1 MKKLNP
7 LVKNKNKIG
16 ENTMKKIIMLVV
28 ASIMILTMIA
38 GCAPKPTE
46 QAASPTTEPTAV
58 PVEPTAA
65 PAEPTAAPV
74 EPTATAVEPTAVPAE
89 PVSFHYSYDNEP
101 PGIDPGVSQGSVQS
115 TIYAALYDGLVTVD
129 ESGNIVPS
137 SATSWDIS
145 ADGLEYT
152 FHLRDGLKWSDGKT
166 LTANDFVYSWLRVL
180 RPETASTYSWFV
192 EMFIKNGTE
201 YGKGEVSAE
210 EVGVKATDDQT
221 LVVTLKFPA
230 SYFLQALLTGVWLP
244 VRQDMVEADPEKWPF
259 NPETAISNGP
269 FKLTEYKIGSYIT
282 AEKNENYWDAEAVK
296 IDNVKF
302 SFITDVNTAYSAF
315 LAGDVDGINSVPPAE
330 FVNILTTDDRLHTY
344 DQLRIRFLR
353 LNNKSVG
360 LDNPSVRRAINL
372 AFDREGF
379 LSGLGI
385 ITAKPLVGAVPG
397 GLYLDGKE
405 FREVSGDNGL
415 APTAQIEEAQKL
427 LADAGYPNG
436 EGLPTYILHC
446 ADNAV
451 KDAEIVQQMLLTNLG
466 IKTEIRPVDTKL
478 NFPMMVEGK
487 YDIAFGGWGGDYNHP
502 MTFLELFTST
512 AYDNATF
519 WANAEY
525 DDLIAKARVATDEAE
540 ALDLMVQAEHILMQ
554 ESPMVPISVP
564 SGALMMQKNVTNW
577 FITPSDTLYI
587 SKAEI
592 TK

>member
-1 MKKLNP
+1 MKKLIMF
-7 LVKNKNKIG
+7 VHNKKG
-16 ENTMKKIIMLVV
+16 ENTMKKLLIYVV

-38 GCAPKPTE
+38 GCAQTPTE
-46 QAASPTTEPTAV
+46 QAASPTSEPTAV
-58 PVEPTAA
+58 PVEPTAV
-65 PAEPTAAPV
+65 PAEPTAVPA
-74 EPTATAVEPTAVPAE
+74 EPTAVPVEPTAVPAE

-101 PGIDPGVSQGSVQS
+101 PGIDPGISQGSVQS
-115 TIYAALYDGLVTVD
+115 TFYAALYDGLVSVD
-129 ESGNIVPS
+129 ENGNIIPS

-145 ADGLEYT
+145 EDGLDYT
-152 FHLRDGLKWSDGKT
+152 FYLRDGIKWSDGKPV
-166 LTANDFVYSWLRVL
+166 TAKDFEYAWLRVL

-201 YGKGEVSAE
+201 YAAGEVGAE

-244 VRQDMVEADPEKWPF
+244 VRQDAVEADPEKWPF

-282 AEKNENYWDAEAVK
+282 AEKNDNYWDADSVT
-296 IDNVKF
+296 IDNLKF

-315 LAGDVDGINSVPPAE
+315 LAGDVDGINSVPPTE

-353 LNNKSVG
+353 LNNKSAG
-360 LDNPSVRRAINL
+360 LDDPMVRRAINL

-379 LSGLGI
+379 LAGLGI
-385 ITAKPLVGAVPG
+385 ITAQPLLGSVPS
-397 GLYLDGKE
+397 GLFLDGQE
-405 FREVSGDNGL
+405 FRVVSGDNGL
-415 APTAQIEEAQKL
+415 AATAQVEEAQKM

-436 EGLPTYILHC
+436 EGLPTYVLHC
-446 ADNAV
+446 ADSAV

-466 IKTEIRPVDTKL
+466 IKTEIRPVDSKL

-525 DDLIAKARVATDEAE
+525 DDLIAKARIETDEAI
-540 ALDLMVQAEHILMQ
+540 ALDLMVDAEHLLMD

-564 SGALMMQKNVTNW
+564 SGALMMQKHVTNW

-587 SKAEI
+587 SKAVI